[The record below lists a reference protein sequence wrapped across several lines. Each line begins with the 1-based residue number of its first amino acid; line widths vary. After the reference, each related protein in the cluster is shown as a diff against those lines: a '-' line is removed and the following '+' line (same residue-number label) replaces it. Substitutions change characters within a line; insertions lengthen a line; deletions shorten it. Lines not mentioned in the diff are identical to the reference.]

1 MSDVPNC
8 GRCKDFYKNNNF
20 FNIGNGLAYVVIY
33 FALVNDKPM
42 KNTAI

>member
-1 MSDVPNC
+1 MCQTVADVKISTKIINC
-8 GRCKDFYKNNNF
+8 